1 MFNKGIK
8 DLFVRDDTQ
17 SMKLPK
23 DMKKRGVKYEGCVYY
38 EYTYQEVVDGIVP
51 CICGEIAPKDIY
63 SRSTYSETHTK
74 NDHVDGRCLKC
85 ADRENWKEC
94 FNYLKSTH
102 AEIVH
107 THSDVLKHTNIMKML
122 GNEFGEIKCI
132 CGKVYPISY
141 FHVSIPY
148 DSAKCCEATLKGY
161 NKESSNYLDNK
172 KKQEWEY
179 KHGKFKH
186 ED

>member
-1 MFNKGIK
+1 MFNKKIK
-8 DLFVRDDTQ
+8 GLFVRDDTQ
-17 SMKLPK
+17 SMKLSK
-23 DMKKRGVKYEGCVYY
+23 DMKKRGVKSNGGCVYY
-38 EYTYQEVVDGIVP
+38 EYTYQDLVDGIVP

-122 GNEFGEIKCI
+122 GNESGEIKCI
-132 CGKVYPISY
+132 CGKVYPISH
-141 FHVSIPY
+141 FHVSIFP
-148 DSAKCCEATLKGY
+148 TFTMY
-161 NKESSNYLDNK
+161 NAIYFFLICIMIISGTVSSYNPITHINGIWYL
-172 KKQEWEY
+172 
-179 KHGKFKH
+179 
-186 ED
+186 